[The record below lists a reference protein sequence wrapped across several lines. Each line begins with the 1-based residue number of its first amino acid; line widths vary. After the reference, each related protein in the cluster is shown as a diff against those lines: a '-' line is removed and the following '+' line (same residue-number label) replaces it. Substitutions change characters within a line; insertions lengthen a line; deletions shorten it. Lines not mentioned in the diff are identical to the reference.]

1 MIKVMRQLG
10 ILFVGILYVPIY
22 WVFSIFPKRRSLWL
36 FSAWQGLRYS
46 DNSRYLY
53 EHVRNKKSI
62 QAYWLTKNKS
72 HSLQLKQSGV
82 DAVYAYSFR
91 GILLQLNAGTVF
103 FSHSAH
109 DEFVTWALSLRT
121 KRVQLWHGI
130 PLKKVGISNK
140 AKKWRLL
147 KSTRRLLF
155 KPYRL
160 DRIDLMIA
168 AGAYDKNI
176 YVKDFG
182 LADDVV
188 KITGLPRTDILYL
201 KSNKVADQ
209 DRPRIRNILYCP
221 TFRGAP
227 GSVFSLFKESNF
239 PFEMIDAKL
248 AQAGALLH
256 IKLHPVN
263 KWDSS
268 DRNRVS
274 ACNSIR
280 IVSEEVDL
288 YNHLVGYDAVV
299 TDFSSVMFD
308 AIFINR
314 PVFLIT
320 EGLESYL
327 RNDRD
332 ELYLPFDVLGARSV
346 HENWGDLFYA
356 LLENDLEKEEFNNVR
371 SHFYTEFDAGSSE
384 RVYIEAC
391 RVSCLKGL
399 S

>member
-1 MIKVMRQLG
+1 MKAMIRLS
-10 ILFVGILYVPIY
+10 IFFIGILYIPIY
-22 WVFSIFPKRRSLWL
+22 WVFSIFPKRRNLWL

-62 QAYWLTKNKS
+62 QAYWLTKS
-72 HSLQLKQSGV
+72 RAHALQLNHSGV
-82 DAVYAYSFR
+82 NAVYSYSLR
-91 GILLQLNAGTVF
+91 GILLQASAGVIF
-103 FSHSAH
+103 FTHSAN

-140 AKKWRLL
+140 AKKWRVMKLI
-147 KSTRRLLF
+147 RRLIF

-160 DRIDLMIA
+160 DQIDLMIA
-168 AGAYDKNI
+168 AGLYDKNI
-176 YVKDFG
+176 YIKDFG
-182 LADDVV
+182 LSDNIVRV
-188 KITGLPRTDILYL
+188 TGLPRTDVLYA
-201 KSNKVADQ
+201 KAEKIAD
-209 DRPRIRNILYCP
+209 RVKFRIRNILYCP
-221 TFRGAP
+221 TFRGSP
-227 GSVFSLFKESNF
+227 GSVFTLFKDSNF
-239 PFEMIDAKL
+239 PFEMINAKL
-248 AQAGALLH
+248 AEAGVALH

-263 KWDSS
+263 KWCLLDLDRISS
-268 DRNRVS
+268 CS
-274 ACNSIR
+274 SIH
-280 IVSEEVDL
+280 IISEDADL
-288 YNHLVGYDAVV
+288 YNDLAEYDAVV

-308 AIFINR
+308 AIFIDR

-346 HENWGDLFYA
+346 HENWNDLFRA
-356 LLENDLEKEEFNNVR
+356 LLEDDPETRNFNNVR
-371 SHFYTEFDAGSSE
+371 KHFYSEFDSESSE
-384 RVYIEAC
+384 RVYVEAC
-391 RVSCLKGL
+391 RAFYMEGL